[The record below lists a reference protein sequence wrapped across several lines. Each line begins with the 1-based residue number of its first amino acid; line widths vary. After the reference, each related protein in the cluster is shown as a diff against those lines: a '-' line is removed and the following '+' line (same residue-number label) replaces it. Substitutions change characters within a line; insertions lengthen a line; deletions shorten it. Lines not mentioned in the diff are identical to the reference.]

1 MAITQRERYLGAMVG
16 TGIGDAFGAPVEWFT
31 PAKVAEYFTEHG
43 YAFRDYENPWDIKR
57 GKIPPGTVK
66 AGQPTD
72 DSELAAALAQSLVAK
87 KGVCAEDIYYRLRS
101 FIHDRKSILTDK
113 AFGMGG
119 TLIAALEPATHQES
133 VAKFKANEI
142 RTPPSNGSLMRCI
155 AIPLLYFCRP
165 IDVVVE
171 RAKKQSLVTHQNE
184 ESVAACML
192 FSVYAVLVLNGL
204 PPSKAWERAKK
215 LFSRLEPAGLSDE
228 AKRTVLSIEPTMP
241 NYETEMKGKEGYVV
255 LSLRVAAWASVS
267 ATDFRDGII
276 KAVSVGG
283 DTDTY
288 AAIAGGILGA
298 RFGTQG
304 IPAEWQAVLQGREIM
319 EDLASK
325 LYELSFR

>member
-1 MAITQRERYLGAMVG
+1 
-16 TGIGDAFGAPVEWFT
+16 
-31 PAKVAEYFTEHG
+31 
-43 YAFRDYENPWDIKR
+43 
-57 GKIPPGTVK
+57 
-66 AGQPTD
+66 
-72 DSELAAALAQSLVAK
+72 
-87 KGVCAEDIYYRLRS
+87 
-101 FIHDRKSILTDK
+101 
-113 AFGMGG
+113 
-119 TLIAALEPATHQES
+119 
-133 VAKFKANEI
+133 
-142 RTPPSNGSLMRCI
+142 
-155 AIPLLYFCRP
+155 
-165 IDVVVE
+165 
-171 RAKKQSLVTHQNE
+171 
-184 ESVAACML
+184 
-192 FSVYAVLVLNGL
+192 
-204 PPSKAWERAKK
+204 
-215 LFSRLEPAGLSDE
+215 
-228 AKRTVLSIEPTMP
+228 MP